1 MTGVLKISEAAN
13 LAIHAVTYIASN
25 NDHKVSTKELA
36 SFHNVS
42 EAHLSKVLQRLVKS
56 GFLKSVR
63 GPKGGFVIAKPFNEI
78 KLLDIYE
85 VFEGIFTSTNCLFE
99 TPVCGRKTCVFGDLF
114 QELNIKVINYLSR
127 TLYDVI
133 QSEKGI
139 SNAQKNNQD

>member
-85 VFEGIFTSTNCLFE
+85 VFEGFLLPRTAFSKHLCAAEKPVFSEIFF
-99 TPVCGRKTCVFGDLF
+99 
-114 QELNIKVINYLSR
+114 
-127 TLYDVI
+127 
-133 QSEKGI
+133 
-139 SNAQKNNQD
+139 KN